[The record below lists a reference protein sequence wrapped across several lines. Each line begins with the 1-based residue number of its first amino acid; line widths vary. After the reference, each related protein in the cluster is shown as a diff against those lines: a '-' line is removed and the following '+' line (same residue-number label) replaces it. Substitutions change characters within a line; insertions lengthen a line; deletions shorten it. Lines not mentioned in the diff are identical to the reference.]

1 MSSFPPATQ
10 TALLSV
16 LNTLRASK
24 MDSLTVLVV
33 GNNAVG
39 KTALVSAL
47 LGERVI
53 PAQNSNM
60 GGMMGLMGMQ
70 MQQSG
75 PNPKVRNDFNSLC
88 CAIYMAKKF
97 QNQDRLFS

>member
-1 MSSFPPATQ
+1 MPSFPPTTQ

-16 LNTLRASK
+16 LSTLRASE

-53 PAQNSNM
+53 PAQNQNM

-70 MQQSG
+70 MQPTG
-75 PNPKVRNDFNSLC
+75 PNPKVRNNNFYFPYVRLVW
-88 CAIYMAKKF
+88 
-97 QNQDRLFS
+97 LFS